1 MTLTLD
7 LPPELEKEALRISDL
22 KDRLMVFVRQQVDL
36 EQWRSER
43 YSPAAWQ
50 LVAESA
56 QLAEKMTHEEAAA
69 GFLDV
74 HERVTAAIQ
83 E

>member
-43 YSPAAWQ
+43 YSPAARQ

-56 QLAEKMTHEEAAA
+56 ELAEKMTHEEAVA

>member
-43 YSPAAWQ
+43 YSPAARQ

-56 QLAEKMTHEEAAA
+56 QLAEKMTHEEAAS